1 MTSRVAFAVALAILF
16 LATAVFRFMTLATG
30 FTNDHFLHL
39 AGAQQMLF
47 GEWPTKDFLD
57 PGLPLMYAASALAQL
72 LMGEHLLAEGI
83 LVTLAFALAAVMTAA
98 AVRELTGSRV
108 LALIAAVLEIAIVPR
123 AYGYPKIFF
132 YATAFFLLQRYVTR
146 PTTGRLLALAMATAV
161 AFLFRHDHGVYLGT
175 GGVLAAWLVH
185 GSAPLTERARRAATF
200 AGMTALLV
208 APYLLYVQIYGGLWS
223 YAEVGLAFRA
233 AELARQS
240 FAWPTLFGERPHE
253 AALFYGY
260 WALPIAAAVLVLA
273 LRRRDDGGQM
283 VARVVPICA
292 VALLV
297 NWTFLRDPL
306 TGRLQDAVVPAVTLG
321 AWLMSRAWRAQRPWV
336 WRPLSALLIVLFAN
350 SLVEVGA
357 TLDHASRAGLGVSWR
372 RWPEFIR
379 VTASRLRA
387 PHAEKVMP
395 SRPAAALQPFYLY
408 VARCTTR
415 RHRLLVAGNIPE
427 ILFFT
432 QRAFAAGR
440 PAFVQ
445 NYYDSE
451 AYQREALTI
460 MSREAVPFVVIPG
473 RSYAADFGTTFP
485 LVATHVREHYVPL
498 ATFGDADT
506 GAQVMVDRALSTGAP
521 DASTGWPCPSSA
533 GD

>member
-16 LATAVFRFMTLATG
+16 LATAAFRFMTLTTG

-39 AGAQQMLF
+39 ASAQQMLF

-72 LMGEHLLAEGI
+72 LLGRTLLAEGI
-83 LVTLAFALAAVMTAA
+83 LVTTAFALAAVMTAA
-98 AVRELTGSRV
+98 AVRELTGSRA

-123 AYGYPKIFF
+123 AYGYPKLLL

-146 PTTGRLLALAMATAV
+146 PTTGRLLALAVATAV
-161 AFLFRHDHGVYLGT
+161 AFLFRHDHGIYLGV
-175 GGVLAAWLVH
+175 GGVLAAWLALESDDLR
-185 GSAPLTERARRAATF
+185 GRARRAATF
-200 AGMTALLV
+200 AGMTALLL
-208 APYLLYVQIYGGLWS
+208 APYLVYVQIFGGLWS
-223 YAEVGLAFRA
+223 YVQVGLAFRA
-233 AELARQS
+233 AELERQS
-240 FAWPTLFGERPHE
+240 FAWPTAFGQRPHE

-260 WALPIAAAVLVLA
+260 WALPIAAALLVLA
-273 LRRRDDGGQM
+273 HRRREDGGSM

-321 AWLMSRAWRAQRPWV
+321 AWLMSCAWRARRPWV
-336 WRPLSALLIVLFAN
+336 WRPLSALLVVLFAN

-357 TLDHASRAGLGVSWR
+357 TIDHASRAGLGASWR
-372 RWPEFIR
+372 RWPGFMR
-379 VTASRLRA
+379 VTASRLKA

-395 SRPAAALQPFYLY
+395 SRVAAALQPFYLY

-445 NYYDSE
+445 SYYDSE
-451 AYQREALTI
+451 AYQQEALTR
-460 MSREAVPFVVIPG
+460 MSREAVPFVVMPG
-473 RSYAADFGTTFP
+473 RSYAADFSTIFP
-485 LVATHVREHYVPL
+485 LVATYVRERYVPL

-506 GAQVMVDRALSTGAP
+506 GAQVMVDRTLSTAARDP
-521 DASTGWPCPSSA
+521 STGWPCPTGA
-533 GD
+533 GG